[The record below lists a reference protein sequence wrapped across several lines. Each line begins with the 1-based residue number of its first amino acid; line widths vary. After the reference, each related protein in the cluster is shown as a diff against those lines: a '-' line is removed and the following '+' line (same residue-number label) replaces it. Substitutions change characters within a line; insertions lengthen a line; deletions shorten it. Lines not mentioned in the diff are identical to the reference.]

1 MNKPIFYATEKDIFD
16 ILASL
21 KKRITKSILFDLCIN
36 RGILLSYEEERDDI
50 INYISMLPHDYI
62 DLSALLAIAR
72 TNTRSE
78 RKTSMEVN
86 TEIQSKDINTV
97 IDAIKKDREKYGE
110 TYRVI
115 SESNNRST
123 IKVEYTVVDYGMTRL
138 RQRVEKEG
146 YIEVMKENGRTKI
159 RRPANDKMQEITSG
173 ILTELKKVTRKELE
187 EEAISLVHIRD
198 PEIRILFF
206 VSLIKNLSGF
216 ELVDVT
222 HVRVSRLKDTD
233 TREIDTDASDAS
245 EEIEQTEEVLIGHVS
260 RAALD
265 GIGLLNSEEYQNLK
279 EKGFFIS
286 SLVWKSQEKA
296 GRSGN
301 QVVFEASFDNS
312 EDFTNFVYNVK
323 GYYKHTE
330 EGFTITKL
338 PFNELEKSSYH
349 KLIEDAAKKAL
360 LECNKKYNEISR
372 KAKK

>member
-16 ILASL
+16 ILFKM
-21 KKRITKSILFDLCIN
+21 KKKITKGILIDLCIN
-36 RGILLSYEEERDDI
+36 RGILISPDEERDDI
-50 INYISMLPHDYI
+50 IDYIAMLPHDFI
-62 DLSALLAIAR
+62 DLRALMDIAR
-72 TNTRSE
+72 ANTRSE
-78 RKTSMEVN
+78 RKTSIEVN
-86 TEIQSKDINTV
+86 TEIQNKDINKV
-97 IDAIKKDREKYGE
+97 INAVKKNREKYGE

-146 YIEVMKENGRTKI
+146 YIEIMKENGRTKI
-159 RRPANDKMQEITSG
+159 RRPANDKMQEITKD
-173 ILTELKKVTRKELE
+173 IFTELKKTTKKELE

-206 VSLIKNLSGF
+206 VSLIRSLTGF

-222 HVRVSRLKDTD
+222 HVRVSRLKDAD
-233 TREIDTDASDAS
+233 TKEIDVNEVDTS
-245 EEIEQTEEVLIGHVS
+245 EEIEQTEEILIGHVS
-260 RAALD
+260 KAALD

-286 SLVWKSQEKA
+286 SLVWKSQEKT
-296 GRSGN
+296 RSGN
-301 QVVFEASFDNS
+301 QVVFEASFDNPD
-312 EDFTNFVYNVK
+312 DFTNFVYNVK
-323 GYYKHTE
+323 GYHKRTE

-349 KLIEDAAKKAL
+349 RLVEDAAKKAL
-360 LECNKKYNEISR
+360 IECNKKYNTIL
-372 KAKK
+372 KKVKK